1 MRSFGKILDVG
12 KKLFHKASGAYQKAR
27 SFGKNLAEHAQ
38 SRYPSLFHAGLEAI
52 YNSPIGDKVRG
63 AEEIMRNLDQL
74 AMGDSQKKVDAI
86 KSLGR
91 MALRRDISLAGEA
104 TGLAEEGLRY
114 LSTAGERAGVGGL
127 VGMATPAI
135 RSQLMRGVQRI
146 RELEGDGEA
155 RMA

>member
-1 MRSFGKILDVG
+1 MSRAFGKIMDLG
-12 KKLFHKASGAYQKAR
+12 KRAFHKVAGAYTKAR
-27 SFGKNLAEHAQ
+27 SFGKNMAESARD
-38 SRYPSLFHAGLEAI
+38 RYPSLFHAGLEAI

-63 AEEIMRNLDQL
+63 AEEIMRNLDSL

-104 TGLAEEGLRY
+104 TGLAEEGLRF
-114 LSTAGERAGVGGL
+114 LSTQGERAGLGGL

-146 RELEGDGEA
+146 RELEGDGGQ
-155 RMA
+155 MA

>member
-1 MRSFGKILDVG
+1 MSRAFGKIMDLG
-12 KKLFHKASGAYQKAR
+12 KRAFHKVAGAYTKAR
-27 SFGKNLAEHAQ
+27 SFGKNLAESARD
-38 SRYPSLFHAGLEAI
+38 RYPSLFHAGLEAI

-63 AEEIMRNLDQL
+63 AEEIMRNLDSL

-104 TGLAEEGLRY
+104 TGLAEEGLRF
-114 LSTAGERAGVGGL
+114 LSTQGERAGIGGL

-146 RELEGDGEA
+146 RELEGEGGQ
-155 RMA
+155 MA

>member
-1 MRSFGKILDVG
+1 MSRAFGKIMDLG
-12 KKLFHKASGAYQKAR
+12 KRAFHKVAGAYTKAR
-27 SFGKNLAEHAQ
+27 SFGKNMAESARD
-38 SRYPSLFHAGLEAI
+38 RYPSLFHAGLEAI

-63 AEEIMRNLDQL
+63 AEEIMRNLDSL
-74 AMGDSQKKVDAI
+74 AMGDSQKKIDAI

-104 TGLAEEGLRY
+104 TGLAEEGLRF
-114 LSTAGERAGVGGL
+114 LSTQGERAGLGGL

-146 RELEGDGEA
+146 RELEGDGGQ
-155 RMA
+155 MG